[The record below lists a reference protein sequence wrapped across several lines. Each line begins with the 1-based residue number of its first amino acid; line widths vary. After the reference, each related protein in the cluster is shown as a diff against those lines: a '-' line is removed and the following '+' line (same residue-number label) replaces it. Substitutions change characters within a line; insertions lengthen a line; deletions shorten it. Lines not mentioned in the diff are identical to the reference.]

1 MSYKDLQDIL
11 TCVQLIES
19 YSDEMTV
26 LSQCNLIKEK
36 LKDIDDANNMDT
48 DTDFEY
54 LERYH
59 EKGGTYVL
67 PVEIV
72 NDLTGRI
79 KELVAE
85 VRETNVSLNW
95 WKDRCDA
102 NEKILERY
110 RTDGNGSSKDT
121 TGNNQNS

>member
-1 MSYKDLQDIL
+1 MLRETKKEVLKKYK
-11 TCVQLIES
+11 ES
-19 YSDEMTV
+19 VE
-26 LSQCNLIKEK
+26 L
-36 LKDIDDANNMDT
+36 
-48 DTDFEY
+48 DTDFSY
-54 LERYH
+54 LESYWR
-59 EKGGTYVL
+59 KGGTYEL

-79 KELVAE
+79 EELVAE

-95 WKDRCDA
+95 WKDRYNA

>member
-1 MSYKDLQDIL
+1 MLRETRKKVLKKYK
-11 TCVQLIES
+11 ES
-19 YSDEMTV
+19 VE
-26 LSQCNLIKEK
+26 L
-36 LKDIDDANNMDT
+36 
-48 DTDFEY
+48 DTDFSY
-54 LERYH
+54 LESYWR
-59 EKGGTYVL
+59 KGGTYEL

-79 KELVAE
+79 EELVAE

-95 WKDRCDA
+95 WKDRYNA